1 MKKIFTQLLLI
12 VVLFVGT
19 GTIPARA
26 EIISDEF
33 ASQVTTTTGIGAT
46 ARTPVDTV
54 LLIIEVLLSLLGVIA
69 LVVII
74 YAGVLWMTAGGNEDR
89 VKEAKGLL
97 RGAVIGGVIIL
108 GSYSIAQF
116 IFSTIEGVTGQGA
129 IGMIDHARLALQL
142 GAPFIQG

>member
-1 MKKIFTQLLLI
+1 MKKLLSYFLLG
-12 VVLFVGT
+12 VVLVG
-19 GTIPARA
+19 GGNPAPA
-26 EIISDEF
+26 QAKIISDEF
-33 ASQVTTTTGIGAT
+33 ASQVTTTTGIGTT